1 MAVRAAHERSA
12 AALDALRINA
22 GACRLLRPFG
32 LESPLG
38 WQVSGGWRQFPFVW
52 LVVCV
57 IGLSGRVQAEST
69 PSAQVAAT
77 ERLLAALE
85 QRQMQ
90 DVALW
95 VLDRLERDPATPAG
109 LRGEVSLRRAT
120 ALVALARSAT
130 NAAKRT
136 ALHDQAAREIEVFL
150 ATGPTGEQ
158 AINAYLQQGNLRLEQ
173 GRAKIEAA
181 SRPGAAAAMLREEAL
196 GFFDKAIDS
205 LEGIEREPGKENG
218 RAASA
223 EGAIL
228 SQLREVDAQ
237 LASLDGGKSGGGQ
250 EDAPP
255 KAKKQPRRPVGAV
268 TRQKEQVEDQQDS
281 LRARLLQTRLLSA
294 GARYEKSKA
303 LPPGSAQWVAVL
315 RDSAGRYRALYEKY
329 PTRGAGL
336 FARYYEGRNYVLLAQ
351 AAQQPQERQDL
362 YALALQTLQS
372 VRALEGETGVVP
384 SLRIKAMNSSL
395 ECWLET
401 EDNAAFDDRLL
412 KIVLAPLPPQGVDAD
427 RLGMKYRAAMLLNK
441 RAASLPD
448 DQKSRRTGLVRDAQR
463 LALEVA
469 KVRKDFSREARQL
482 LVDLGR
488 DLPDEENG
496 ATASFA
502 TAFDVARG
510 ALAEMQARQAVAQQ
524 AAAAGDPAAA
534 EAAKQAVVEQRE
546 KAIGA
551 FRRCLALAADKDSSE
566 ALNHARY
573 LLAYLLYDAQRWAE
587 AAALGGLL
595 TERYP
600 NGKGSRQA
608 AKIALA
614 SWQQLARDPAYP
626 WKAAARGRGADLAER
641 IMRLWPGEGESID
654 AALVAVATAA
664 EARDP
669 ARVIALLD
677 ALPTDAPW
685 RGEVLLR
692 GGASVWRECL
702 EQLRLPEAQ
711 RASEELRKLWREK
724 ARQALDTGL
733 QGLAPTAPPGL
744 AAVAGALA
752 RCQMALD
759 ENDPALAARLLEHPQ
774 YGPWTVL
781 NSGRAGFAT
790 GPLAESAASV
800 SLRFFIQSQ
809 QIEKAQQAMERLE
822 QAAGTGSGAAA
833 RLSALYVA
841 LARDLE
847 AQLTSLGTGERAAN
861 PENRATAMALLA
873 GFETFLEGV
882 ARRDTKV
889 TARMW
894 VATTYLALGS
904 GTGTGS
910 MVPGEKAQAY
920 LGRAAATY
928 EALLESGG
936 EEVEPLIPSIHIKL
950 MSVYRSLGRW
960 EEAFGHLES
969 ILSDPRRANGLDVQT
984 QAAEMLQAA
993 GEQVSDRS
1001 AAERYLREAIAGTKT
1016 SGGGVVWGWGGLA
1029 NRLAR
1034 QALGEATA
1042 QSAELRSRFFSARLN
1057 LAACRLT
1064 QAGKSEQSR
1073 DKLLG
1078 MAESDIRLTYKLYP
1092 DLGGEAS
1099 RRQFDRLLKEIQRAR
1114 GVASPQG
1121 LPALEAATATA
1132 Q

>member
-1 MAVRAAHERSA
+1 MAVRAAHERSSA
-12 AALDALRINA
+12 SLDALPSNSRVGCLRRQA
-22 GACRLLRPFG
+22 GIVA
-32 LESPLG
+32 PLG
-38 WQVSGGWRQFPFVW
+38 WQMSGGWRQFPFVW
-52 LVVCV
+52 LAACV
-57 IGLSGRVQAEST
+57 IGLSGRVQAESL
-69 PSAQVAAT
+69 PRAQVAAT
-77 ERLLAALE
+77 QRLLAALE

-95 VLDRLERDPATPAG
+95 VLDRLEHDPATPAG
-109 LRGEVSLRRAT
+109 LRSEVPLRRAT

-136 ALHDQAAREIEVFL
+136 ALHDQAAHEIEVFL

-158 AINAYLQQGNLRLEQ
+158 LINAYTQQGNLLLEQ
-173 GRAKIEAA
+173 GRANIEAA
-181 SRPGAAAAMLREEAL
+181 NRPGSPAATLREEAL
-196 GFFDKAIDS
+196 RFFDKAIVC
-205 LEGIEREPGKENG
+205 LEGMEREPVAENG
-218 RAASA
+218 TVASA

-237 LASLDGGKSGGGQ
+237 LASLDGSKPGGDQ
-250 EDAPP
+250 EDAAKP
-255 KAKKQPRRPVGAV
+255 KKQPRRPVAAV
-268 TRQKEQVEDQQDS
+268 TRQKEQLEDQQDA

-294 GARYEKSKA
+294 GTRYEKSKA
-303 LPPGSAQWVAVL
+303 LPPGSAEWVAVL
-315 RDSAGRYRALYEKY
+315 RDSAGRYRALFEKY

-351 AAQQPQERQDL
+351 AAQQPQERQKL
-362 YALALQTLQS
+362 YDLALQTLQS

-384 SLRIKAMNSSL
+384 VLRMRAISSSL

-401 EDNAAFDDRLL
+401 EDTSAFDDRLL
-412 KIVLAPLPPQGVDAD
+412 KIVLAPLPSQRLDAD
-427 RLGMKYRAAMLLNK
+427 RLEMKYRAALLLNK
-441 RAASLPD
+441 RAANLPD
-448 DQKSRRTGLVRDAQR
+448 DQKSRRPGLVRDAQR

-469 KVRKDFSREARQL
+469 KARKNFSREARQL
-482 LVDLGR
+482 LVDMGR
-488 DLPDEENG
+488 DLPDEG
-496 ATASFA
+496 AGALASFA
-502 TAFDVARG
+502 TAFDEARG

-524 AAAAGDPAAA
+524 AVAAGDSAAV
-534 EAAKQAVVEQRE
+534 EEAKQAVVEQRE
-546 KAIGA
+546 KAIRA
-551 FRRCLALAADKDSSE
+551 FRRSLALATDKDGAE
-566 ALNHARY
+566 ALNHARS
-573 LLAYLLYDAQRWAE
+573 LLAFLLYDAQRWAE
-587 AAALGGLL
+587 AAALGELL
-595 TERYP
+595 TQRYP

-614 SWQQLARDPAYP
+614 SWQQLARDPTYP

-641 IMRLWPGEGESID
+641 IMRLWPGEGESGD
-654 AALVAVATAA
+654 AALVAVAAAA

-685 RGEVLLR
+685 RGDVLLR

-733 QGLAPTAPPGL
+733 QGLDPAAPPRL

-781 NSGRAGFAT
+781 NNGGA

-800 SLRFFIQSQ
+800 ALRFFIQSQ

-847 AQLTSLGTGERAAN
+847 AQLTSLGTGERAEI
-861 PENRATAMALLA
+861 PENRATAVALLA

-936 EEVEPLIPSIHIKL
+936 EEIEPLIPSIQIKL

-960 EEAFGHLES
+960 DKAFAHLES
-969 ILSDPRRANGLDVQT
+969 ILSDPRRHNGLDVQT
-984 QAAEMLQAA
+984 QAAELLQSA
-993 GEQVSDRS
+993 GEQVSDRPT
-1001 AAERYLREAIAGTKT
+1001 AERYLREAIGGTKT

-1034 QALGEATA
+1034 QAFGEATP

-1057 LAACRLT
+1057 VVACRLT

-1099 RRQFDRLLKEIQRAR
+1099 RLQFDRLLKEIQRAR

-1121 LPALEAATATA
+1121 LKALEAATATA